1 MHSAGM
7 KLSANF
13 ELEEFLRSQTAA
25 RQNID
30 MMPSKEV
37 IWNLTDLCESILQP
51 LRDSLG
57 PIVISSGYRPIQ
69 LNKAI
74 GGSKTSVHID
84 GRAADFRVLG
94 MSPYDVCVYIRDE
107 KLSYDQNIHEF
118 GQWTHVGIAQDLR
131 GEDLTAYKS
140 GGRTRYIHGISKIE
154 DLP

>member
-1 MHSAGM
+1 M

-13 ELEEFLRSQTAA
+13 ALEEFLRSQTAT

-30 MMPSKEV
+30 MTPSKEV
-37 IWNLTDLCESILQP
+37 IRNLTDLCESILQP
-51 LRDSLG
+51 LRDNLG

-107 KLSYDQNIHEF
+107 KLPYDQNILEF
-118 GQWTHVGIAQDLR
+118 PPNGWIHAGIAEYPR

-140 GGRTRYIHGISKIE
+140 SGRTRYIHGISKIE